1 MFDREDNR
9 EERAE
14 SGFGVGLPGLNRQPY
29 ITWFLIVANLA
40 VWLLSQVMSVQ
51 LEAGDGWNVVSFP
64 ATLLAQIVG
73 NSTSSAALVEL
84 GAMRALQIAG
94 GEYWRLFTA
103 MFLHFGWVHL
113 AVNCFGLY
121 IFGQMIEDMYGR
133 GRFVVIYV
141 LAGLAGGVASYAF
154 NLSHALQYTGVG
166 ASGAVLGLLGAM
178 TAFFVRNREMLGG
191 MGSRTIIGLLLVA
204 GINLAFGFIIPGV
217 DNFAHVGGFAG
228 GVALGLAF
236 APAYTVA
243 TNYFGFQAIAVDDNS
258 LRKRWWAIPIAVAI
272 LVAGV
277 WIGNGNVPYP

>member
-1 MFDREDNR
+1 MFEQ
-9 EERAE
+9 EEQ
-14 SGFGVGLPGLNRQPY
+14 SNTGSNVQPLGLNRQPY
-29 ITWFLIVANLA
+29 ATWVLICANLA
-40 VWLLSQVMSVQ
+40 IWLLSQVMSVR
-51 LEAGDGWNVVSFP
+51 LEAGDGWNIVSFP
-64 ATLLAQIVG
+64 VAFLAQIVG
-73 NSTSSAALVEL
+73 NTTSNAALVEL
-84 GAMRALQIAG
+84 GAMKALQIAG

-121 IFGQMIEDMYGR
+121 IFGQMIEGIYGR
-133 GRFVVIYV
+133 NRFLVIYV

-178 TAFFVRNREMLGG
+178 TAFFVRNRDMLGG

-204 GINLAFGFIIPGV
+204 GINLAFGFIMPGV
-217 DNFAHVGGFAG
+217 DNFAHIGGFAG

-236 APAYTVA
+236 SPTYRIGGD
-243 TNYFGFQAIAVDDNS
+243 YIGFQSIVIEDNS
-258 LRKRWWAIPIAVAI
+258 LRERWWAIPIAVAV